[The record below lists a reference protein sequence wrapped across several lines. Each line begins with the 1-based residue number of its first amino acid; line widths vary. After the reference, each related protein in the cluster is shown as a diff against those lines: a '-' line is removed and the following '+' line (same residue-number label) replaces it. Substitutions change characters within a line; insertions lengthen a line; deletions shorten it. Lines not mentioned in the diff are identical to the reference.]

1 MHTQSLSNVAGPLL
15 GLPLE
20 VSVISLEVEV
30 IGSLGVGIWKVMN
43 PAAGVLD
50 RFIVLIVITH
60 FFIHLVIL
68 ISLRTA
74 AICLSE
80 HVLKGRL
87 NEVQDTII
95 RKVAAILIRVELKG
109 QSWVVF

>member
-1 MHTQSLSNVAGPLL
+1 MHAQSLSNMECPLL
-15 GLPLE
+15 GLLLE

-30 IGSLGVGIWKVMN
+30 ISSFGVGIWKVMN

-60 FFIHLVIL
+60 FFIHLVIFIL
-68 ISLRTA
+68 LRTA

-80 HVLKGRL
+80 HVLKSWL
-87 NEVQDTII
+87 NEVQGTII
-95 RKVAAILIRVELKG
+95 RKVATSLIRV
-109 QSWVVF
+109 